1 MTADLDARTTNLG
14 TGTGSFAK
22 AFVAALPAGRT
33 LAASYA
39 GTMIALTES
48 TDTKP
53 RQQHPGNVL
62 RRSTDRVL
70 TPDYLLGYLGTTLV
84 ANARLNWAMLHNS
97 QNVENHIYTSI
108 FPTYSD

>member
-62 RRSTDRVL
+62 RRSDR
-70 TPDYLLGYLGTTLV
+70 PGF
-84 ANARLNWAMLHNS
+84 NARLLTRLSWYN
-97 QNVENHIYTSI
+97 
-108 FPTYSD
+108 FGC